1 MIKYSKV
8 RYYMGR
14 HAVHIIIANGKNSLI
29 RHLQSGYVG
38 DKKTGY
44 KNVKF
49 GDLDNAPTRLLRNR
63 RKNNV

>member
-1 MIKYSKV
+1 MSKI

-14 HAVHIIIANGKNSLI
+14 HAVYIIIANGKNCLI

-38 DKKTGY
+38 NKEIGY

-63 RKNNV
+63 RKNNGKY